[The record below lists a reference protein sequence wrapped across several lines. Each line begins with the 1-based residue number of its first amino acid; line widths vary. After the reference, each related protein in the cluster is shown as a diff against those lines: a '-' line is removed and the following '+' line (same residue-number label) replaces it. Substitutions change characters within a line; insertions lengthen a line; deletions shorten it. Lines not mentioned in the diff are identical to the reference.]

1 MTCPHHE
8 VKIIY
13 RRIKIQVLELV
24 IQYERSHSF
33 EEYAISKCACCPY
46 LLFVKVVK
54 SDVVILFFTIKP
66 MVLTLASTRYK
77 VWFTFRSTKIEIFWA
92 GQRSFFG
99 LARFFSTYYFS
110 ITNPPNSSAKVIVE
124 LLEQSTFGKWRG
136 VLKGSF
142 AKKNHSVI
150 LKKIIKVMFS

>member
-33 EEYAISKCACCPY
+33 EEYAISKCACY
-46 LLFVKVVK
+46 LHLLFVKVVN
-54 SDVVILFFTIKP
+54 SDVVIFFFTIKP
-66 MVLTLASTRYK
+66 MILTMASTRYK

-110 ITNPPNSSAKVIVE
+110 ITNPPNSAKVIVE

-142 AKKNHSVI
+142 DKK
-150 LKKIIKVMFS
+150 KP